1 MADPRAT
8 DPAATDPATAAAG
21 PTASGSAPSAGYA
34 QDLSRSLSLRENML
48 ITLSSV
54 TPASSVFIVMPAVI
68 RGLGGAAAVA
78 FALAAAVGVLMA
90 LCYAELSSAFPVTG
104 GEYAFAARTLGRSTG
119 FALFA
124 LSLLGGVLVTAV
136 IALGTGGYLGVLWS
150 ALDGKGTG
158 LAVIALASL
167 VAVLDIRTNAWVTGV
182 FLLLELAAVAVLAV
196 LGFVHVDQP
205 VSVLWTPQALGSAGG
220 DVLVG
225 ASWGLVASFTTTAIF
240 AYNGYGTAVYFAEE
254 TRRASSIGRVVLWSL
269 GITVAAECL
278 PLVGVLLGTPS
289 MSGLMSAAS
298 PMSYFLLER
307 AGSTVNTVVSLGI
320 AVAVVNA
327 VIAIMLQSGR
337 LLFSSARDRAW
348 PDRVGAPLASVH
360 PRLRTPLAATLTMGV
375 ATLLVGWLVSLD
387 TLILATGSTLVVVYV
402 LVALSALSGR
412 IRGTTAT
419 APYRMRGWPYV
430 PLGVVAIMLYVGYE
444 SVRAD
449 WRPIAIAVGMT
460 AVGYAYYYAYLHPR
474 RADRWTMPDPVRE
487 EDGGATG

>member
-1 MADPRAT
+1 MADP
-8 DPAATDPATAAAG
+8 PAARPATADAHPAG
-21 PTASGSAPSAGYA
+21 PGAPPAGYA
-34 QDLSRSLSLRENML
+34 QELSRSLSLRENML

-54 TPASSVFIVMPAVI
+54 TPASSVFIVVPTVI
-68 RGLGGAAAVA
+68 QRLGGAAAVA

-90 LCYAELSSAFPVTG
+90 LCYAELSSAFPITG

-136 IALGTGGYLGVLWS
+136 IALGTGSYLGVVWS
-150 ALDGKGTG
+150 ALDGKGAG
-158 LAVIALASL
+158 LAVIVLSSL
-167 VAVLDIRTNAWVTGV
+167 VAVLNIRTNAWVTGV

-196 LGFVHVDQP
+196 LGLVHVEQP
-205 VSVLWTPQALGSAGG
+205 LSVLWTPHALGGADGN
-220 DVLVG
+220 VLVG
-225 ASWGLVASFTTTAIF
+225 ASWGLVASATATAVF

-269 GITVAAECL
+269 GITVVAECL
-278 PLVGVLLGTPS
+278 PLVAVLLGTPS
-289 MSGLMSAAS
+289 MGGLMSAAS
-298 PMSYFLLER
+298 PMNYFLLER
-307 AGSTVNTVVSLGI
+307 AGSAVNTAVSLGI

-337 LLFSSARDRAW
+337 LLYSSARDRAW
-348 PDRVGAPLASVH
+348 PDAVGGPLSAVH
-360 PRLRTPLAATLTMGV
+360 PRLRTPLVATLTMGL

-402 LVALSALSGR
+402 LVALSALFGR
-412 IRGTTAT
+412 IRGATTT

-430 PLGVVAIMLYVGYE
+430 PLGVVAVMLYVGYE

-449 WRPIAIAVGMT
+449 WRPITIAVGML
-460 AVGYAYYYAYLHPR
+460 AAGYAYYYAYLHPR
-474 RADRWTMPDPVRE
+474 RADRWTMPAPVRE
-487 EDGGATG
+487 EDGA